1 MTDNELGDIPEY
13 AKNLIQDF
21 SDLTLEMNNKLVELW
36 KLYEKLNNP
45 NENPKYK
52 PIDKYVVNDDLSQ
65 AEGEFNMFIDQISGI
80 SDKLPEI
87 NKEIVKSTNILKS

>member
-21 SDLTLEMNNKLVELW
+21 SDLTLEMNNKLAELW
-36 KLYEKLNNP
+36 ELYEKLNNP

-65 AEGEFNMFIDQISGI
+65 TEGEFNMFIDQISGI

-87 NKEIVKSTNILKS
+87 NKEIVIINTTIK